1 MEKLKISVLYCED
14 ELIVMRSISKLIE
27 RKVETVYTAMDGV
40 EGMSKFKEY
49 NPQLVI
55 TDIRMPNLG
64 GLDMI
69 QQMREIDP
77 NCRFIIV
84 SAYGQT
90 DYFQR
95 AIDIGVHGFLLKPL
109 NKDKL
114 YRMIE
119 EVSGAV
125 VLKAQIKTEKFVRKQ
140 AEEELVRVNRMLRI
154 INECNERLIRA
165 REEKDLLNDI
175 CDIIVDIGGY
185 PFAWIGEVEQSE
197 KKQVVPVAQSGF
209 SQDFLKDIAI
219 SIDVPE
225 DELGPIGKA
234 IKVKD
239 LQLYTIDNDEIPGIP
254 DNEQE
259 ASTIQ
264 FSSMIAIPITING
277 KVFGTLTIYS
287 SETDAF
293 DLSEQKMLK
302 ELSNDLG
309 YGLKAIGLE
318 KKEKKSLEEL
328 RKSYEQLSKLLS
340 DIVNTLT
347 SLVEIRDPYTAG
359 HQRRVASLA
368 VEIAKKMDLSDDQLE
383 EIRIA
388 SLVHDIGKMYVPAEI
403 LSKPGKLTENEFNII
418 KSHPQAGYDILKN
431 VEFPWP
437 VSQIVLQHHERED
450 GSGYPNGHESDE
462 ILTEAKIIAVSDV
475 VEAMSSHRPYR
486 PSLGIE
492 IALEEIKKNRGMRY
506 NADVVDACIEVFE
519 VDHFTFS
526 MIDI

>member
-1 MEKLKISVLYCED
+1 MEKLKVSILYCED
-14 ELIVMRSISKLIE
+14 ELIVMKSISKLIE

-49 NPQLVI
+49 NPQIVI
-55 TDIRMPNLG
+55 TDIRMPNLS

-69 QQMREIDP
+69 QQMREINPD
-77 NCRFIIV
+77 CRFIIV

-119 EVSGAV
+119 DLSDTVILRE
-125 VLKAQIKTEKFVRKQ
+125 QIRDEKIVRRQ
-140 AEEELVRVNRMLRI
+140 AEEELIQVNRMLRI

-165 REEKDLLNDI
+165 REKEDLLNDI

-185 PFAWIGEVEQSE
+185 PFAWIGEVFTDENQII
-197 KKQVVPVAQSGF
+197 KPVAQSGF
-209 SQDFLKDIAI
+209 EDDFLHDFTIQLEVKESTLCPISKAVKKRETQIYNIEEAI
-219 SIDVPE
+219 
-225 DELGPIGKA
+225 
-234 IKVKD
+234 
-239 LQLYTIDNDEIPGIP
+239 IPGIP
-254 DNEQE
+254 CNEME
-259 ASTIQ
+259 VNTIK
-264 FSSMIAIPITING
+264 FSSMISLPIMIDGN
-277 KVFGTLTIYS
+277 VFGALTIYS
-287 SETDAF
+287 SEVDAF
-293 DLSEQKMLK
+293 DDNEQKVLK
-302 ELSNDLG
+302 ELSDDLA
-309 YGLKAIGLE
+309 YGLKAIRLE
-318 KKEKKSLEEL
+318 EKEKESLKEL
-328 RKSYEQLSKLLS
+328 KRSYEQLSKLLS

-359 HQRRVASLA
+359 HQRRVSSLA
-368 VEIAKKMDLSDDQLE
+368 VEIARKLELPDDKLE
-383 EIRIA
+383 GIRIA

-403 LSKPGKLTENEFNII
+403 LSKPGKLTEHEFNII

-437 VSQIVLQHHERED
+437 VSQIVIQHHERED
-450 GSGYPNGHESDE
+450 GSGYPNGLESNE

-486 PSLGIE
+486 PALGIE
-492 IALEEIKKNRGMRY
+492 IALQEIRENKGKKY
-506 NADVVDACIEVFE
+506 APDVVDACIEVFE
-519 VDHFTFS
+519 SDKFAFT
-526 MIDI
+526 